1 MRRKM
6 FICSEAVQMAVEKGG
21 HDLFQIGYFTAVV
34 GKHQFERLFSLL
46 VSVSCSLAV
55 MNWAR
60 LWFL

>member
-1 MRRKM
+1 M
-6 FICSEAVQMAVEKGG
+6 FVCSEAVQMAVEKGG

-34 GKHQFERLFSLL
+34 GKHQFDRLFSLL

-60 LWFL
+60 L